1 MEKLCQDPVLH
12 LGVKGLDDDDDDDDY
27 DYDDDD
33 DDEGVNA
40 RNFLKYDIWFVVNA
54 SRIGSPK
61 LLFHNNYVLQ
71 ICNNESN
78 NFKQETLTL
87 PPKNRT
93 PF

>member
-1 MEKLCQDPVLH
+1 MEKLRQGPMLH
-12 LGVKGLDDDDDDDDY
+12 LGAKGLYDDDDD
-27 DYDDDD
+27 DDDD

-61 LLFHNNYVLQ
+61 LLFHNNHVLQ
-71 ICNNESN
+71 ICRNESN
-78 NFKQETLTL
+78 NFKQEALTL
-87 PPKNRT
+87 PPKNHT